1 MNSELRNIT
10 LEEFKKS
17 IPEDSKNEMERLD
30 MPVEW
35 LYKEFLDLIRFDDY
49 NLEDGIKQVIIGYL
63 DELMINAD
71 GKYEYL

>member
-1 MNSELRNIT
+1 MNSELRNLT

-17 IPEDSKNEMERLD
+17 IPDDSKKEMERLS

-35 LYKEFLDLIRFDDY
+35 AYKEFLDLIRFDDY
-49 NLEDGIKQVIIGYL
+49 DLKEGIRQVIIGYL